1 MTPPKISPYDVHVSD
16 KKWRFLYPFPTPSSL
31 FCVQIRLEVDFRV
44 FLRICIRKSI
54 FFKGYF
60 PYLPTNTQIRRSL
73 EQINT
78 VHFLIWLVFEAI
90 PGKFWEQNTQPNTA
104 YRKDFHGKLVP
115 PARSP
120 PFSRSLSSDR
130 GQSRTV
136 PRLPICLKS

>member
-1 MTPPKISPYDVHVSD
+1 MEVLVSFSNTVLFILCPNPIRSGFSGVL
-16 KKWRFLYPFPTPSSL
+16 KNLYP
-31 FCVQIRLEVDFRV
+31 
-44 FLRICIRKSI
+44 KSI